1 MFHRQESRAAATTA
15 RLADDAM
22 YGAEDAIRSTQRA
35 ASDALD
41 RLSDN
46 VHDMHDRAAPR
57 LARVAGHAEEL
68 MRRGVDVMRDRSAQL
83 RDGAYRA
90 SDYTRSY
97 IRDEPLK
104 SVLIAAFAGAAVI
117 AIANLLSRRR
127 HG

>member
-1 MFHRQESRAAATTA
+1 MFHRQESRAASTA
-15 RLADDAM
+15 SRLADAAVHSTD
-22 YGAEDAIRSTQRA
+22 DAIHSTQRA

-41 RLSDN
+41 RLADG
-46 VHDMHDRAAPR
+46 MHDVADRASPRLVRAAE
-57 LARVAGHAEEL
+57 HAEDL
-68 MRRGVDVMRDRSAQL
+68 VRRGVGAMRDHSAHL
-83 RDGAYRA
+83 RDSAYRA

-127 HG
+127 Y

>member
-1 MFHRQESRAAATTA
+1 MFRRQESRAAATA
-15 RLADDAM
+15 SRLAESAM
-22 YGAEDAIRSTQRA
+22 HGAHEAIDTTQRV

-41 RLSDN
+41 RLADN
-46 VHDMHDRAAPR
+46 VQDMHDRAEPR
-57 LARVAGHAEEL
+57 LTRMAEHAEDL
-68 MRRGVDVMRDRSAQL
+68 MRRGVGVMRDRSHQL
-83 RDGAYRA
+83 REGAYRA

-127 HG
+127 HY

>member
-15 RLADDAM
+15 RLADAASQ
-22 YGAEDAIRSTQRA
+22 GADDAIRSTQRA
-35 ASDALD
+35 AGEALD
-41 RLSDN
+41 RLSDG
-46 VHDMHDRAAPR
+46 VHDIHDRASPR
-57 LARVAGHAEEL
+57 LARIAEQAEGL
-68 MRRGVDVMRDRSAQL
+68 VRRSADVMRDRSQQL

-127 HG
+127 GY

>member
-1 MFHRQESRAAATTA
+1 MFHRQESRAAATTS
-15 RLADDAM
+15 RLADAAAQ
-22 YGAEDAIRSTQRA
+22 GADDAIRSTQRVA
-35 ASDALD
+35 GDVLD
-41 RLSDN
+41 RLSDG
-46 VHDMHDRAAPR
+46 VDDMRERGAPR
-57 LARVAGHAEEL
+57 LARMAEQAEGL
-68 MRRGVDVMRDRSAQL
+68 VRRSADVMRDRSQQL

-127 HG
+127 GD

>member
-15 RLADDAM
+15 RLADAASQ
-22 YGAEDAIRSTQRA
+22 GADDAIRSTQRVA
-35 ASDALD
+35 GDVLD
-41 RLSDN
+41 RLADD
-46 VHDMHDRAAPR
+46 VQDVHDRAAPR
-57 LARVAGHAEEL
+57 LVRMAEQAEGL
-68 MRRGVDVMRDRSAQL
+68 VRRGADVVRDRSQQL
-83 RDGAYRA
+83 REGAYRA

-127 HG
+127 GY